1 MFTGLIRDIGKV
13 LEHRNSGTS
22 AILRIETILAK
33 EIAIGDSIAVNG
45 VCLTAAKFGDNWFS
59 ADVMPETWKA
69 TNLSG
74 LRPGDMVNLEPALA
88 AGDRFGGHM
97 VSGHVDGVGRV
108 KNIRQQANAVIFDIS
123 IPAELRKYIAHKGSV
138 AVNGTSLTVQGV
150 NGEIIMVSLI
160 PHTVKQTN
168 LQFLKTGAL
177 VNIEVDMM
185 ARQLLRLVDNS
196 SGGISEEFLEKHG
209 YK

>member
-13 LEHRNSGTS
+13 LEHRNSASS
-22 AILRIETILAK
+22 AILRIETKLTK
-33 EIAIGDSIAVNG
+33 EINIGDSIAVNG
-45 VCLTAAKFGDNWFS
+45 VCLTASKLGDNWFS

-74 LRPGDMVNLEPALA
+74 LKPGDMVNLEPALA

-108 KNIRQQANAVIFDIS
+108 KTIGQQANAVIFHIS
-123 IPAELRKYIAHKGSV
+123 VPRGLTKYIAHKGSV
-138 AVNGTSLTVQGV
+138 ALNGTSLTVQEV
-150 NGEIIMVSLI
+150 DGELIMISLI
-160 PHTVKQTN
+160 PHTVKETN

-185 ARQLLRLVDNS
+185 ARQLLRLVDDS
-196 SGGISEEFLEKHG
+196 SGGITEDFLARHG
-209 YK
+209 YN